1 MKIRGEYRD
10 IITRNE
16 EILVDRGWKSN
27 NISKDLGKLIAAM
40 MRNKDFTSNGIT
52 YMAVGSSSNA
62 GSENDFKARVYKVF
76 QWSTVDQNIKPP
88 IYHSQN
94 SDWAWAKPIE
104 DINFLYDQSNRSTDV
119 TNKLQINVTFNKNE
133 SDLKDKTLEFKEF
146 ALLGIGTY
154 NGKTD
159 EIFFI
164 NYVDHP
170 PISITFHSDSE
181 DSTVLTRTVQLT
193 FLDGD

>member
-16 EILVDRGWKSN
+16 EILDDRGWKSN

-40 MRNKDFTSNGIT
+40 MRNKDFTSNGII
-52 YMAVGSSSNA
+52 YMAVGSSSTAGNENGENA
-62 GSENDFKARVYKVF
+62 FYTLVKDKVF
-76 QWSTVDQNIKPP
+76 SPSDFETQNF
-88 IYHSQN
+88 YYNNDH
-94 SDWAWAKPIE
+94 DWAWAKPISQ
-104 DINFLYDQSNRSTDV
+104 ISFLDQNNQSTI
-119 TNKLQINVTFNKNE
+119 TNKLKIEVTFDKNE
-133 SDLKDKTLEFKEF
+133 ETLSGKTLEFKEF
-146 ALLGIGTY
+146 ALLRIGKY
-154 NGKTD
+154 VD
-159 EIFFI
+159 ESQIFFI

-170 PISITFHSDSE
+170 PISIRFQSDSE